1 MYPFYR
7 QLHIAA
13 VHGCK
18 RSVSTLIRVCPDKYW
33 LDLPNDFGHTALHLS
48 VMSGNA
54 VVARMLVQAGASLG
68 VRDLDGNTP
77 IHAATAAKHVECL
90 QALLAPVDKNR
101 LPKQLSTILNLKNY
115 DGKLF
120 PSFSCRPYNYVFVY
134 D

>member
-1 MYPFYR
+1 M
-7 QLHIAA
+7 
-13 VHGCK
+13 
-18 RSVSTLIRVCPDKYW
+18 STLIRVCPDKYW
-33 LDLPNDFGHTALHLS
+33 LDLPNDFGHTALHLA

-77 IHAATAAKHVECL
+77 IHAATAAKHVESL

-115 DGKLF
+115 DGKSQLF
-120 PSFSCRPYNYVFVY
+120 RLFLKRTSCYATFVNTDY
-134 D
+134 KS